1 MSKFNKLN
9 IVIVGCGKHAK
20 EFHIPSFLRLK
31 KYFKIVGVYDPVN
44 QRAKKIKKLL
54 KNIKIYK
61 NFKDILFDNSID
73 TIDICS
79 PPRFHFNQIVL
90 SMEANKNVMVE
101 KPMVLKTKELKQI
114 IKINKKYKKT
124 ILCLQQQIYRE
135 ETKKLITLIRN
146 KNLVGK
152 LKKIEGI
159 AFVKVPAQINNSF
172 TDKFIS
178 GGGPVIDQGSHI
190 IGLIIHLF
198 SRRKIKLISGNIFYE
213 RREKNKK
220 LIFNVETRAFLK
232 FKVSENIF
240 FDFETAYHKKNINFS
255 IKFYFTKGLLHW
267 PSLKFENYEKK
278 NKMKVFNLKKRLAS
292 DTQFLDYFRK
302 VKLKRSN
309 LSNLNK
315 NLKLV
320 NLIEKSY
327 HKSKKIKLY

>member
-1 MSKFNKLN
+1 M
-9 IVIVGCGKHAK
+9 
-20 EFHIPSFLRLK
+20 
-31 KYFKIVGVYDPVN
+31 
-44 QRAKKIKKLL
+44 
-54 KNIKIYK
+54 
-61 NFKDILFDNSID
+61 
-73 TIDICS
+73 
-79 PPRFHFNQIVL
+79 
-90 SMEANKNVMVE
+90 
-101 KPMVLKTKELKQI
+101 
-114 IKINKKYKKT
+114 
-124 ILCLQQQIYRE
+124 
-135 ETKKLITLIRN
+135 
-146 KNLVGK
+146 
-152 LKKIEGI
+152 
-159 AFVKVPAQINNSF
+159 
-172 TDKFIS
+172 
-178 GGGPVIDQGSHI
+178 
-190 IGLIIHLF
+190 F

-213 RREKNKK
+213 KRKKNKK